1 MSGRWLPPLC
11 CSLSVVSAAMAA
23 FGAAP
28 TPSCAVG
35 ACAASRF
42 RLIAA
47 QPSRSW
53 TWKAGVP
60 RQRDAV
66 EPVQVLQLGDRALRV
81 GHPSPVRPDAGV
93 AFRARLRRERE
104 PLRVRAR
111 LATVAGQH
119 RLLRGDVRDDPAL
132 RGVLPD
138 TLGSEA
144 LVGPDAGQLRQDEAD
159 TVEDRSQRVAFV
171 ALGPL
176 AEAAGDTTLLR
187 INADVAAVDE
197 VRALA
202 GLSHQPR
209 VRVAGR
215 DGGRVRGFAFRRRP
229 RARLRQAQL

>member
-1 MSGRWLPPLC
+1 
-11 CSLSVVSAAMAA
+11 MAA

-66 EPVQVLQLGDRALRV
+66 EPVQVLQLGDR
-81 GHPSPVRPDAGV
+81 
-93 AFRARLRRERE
+93 
-104 PLRVRAR
+104 
-111 LATVAGQH
+111 
-119 RLLRGDVRDDPAL
+119 AL

-202 GLSHQPR
+202 GLSLQPR

-229 RARLRQAQL
+229 RARLRQAQLRRIGR